1 MRVKNT
7 LLLAILFVLFACQ
20 VQAAPEYYRK
30 HIVLVVDQTPKT
42 SRGGY
47 LQPIGN
53 GLLAF
58 LNGQEV
64 KASVKDLP
72 VEFEYDSAKDLLEV
86 FLYGLEGNVAT
97 QPLIGDAYNLLL
109 ASNGGVNNEKLFEQT
124 IKGLVHP
131 YKSAIEFS
139 DLPNWWNVELKEVF
153 SATSPLSKKIEQ
165 NSGYSFSAFLPNAVI
180 PFINKTIPAQEYY
193 IICVST
199 FQAGL
204 SSNNAQYDID
214 ILGDIYKNKKKASE
228 FNNWICKIASPYQV
242 SNWLNISEGSV
253 SNKGVS
259 AIGKQFVLKSAA
271 KTSVNITSN
280 INLEQKSY
288 GGKTFKIS
296 PITVSF
302 PKDENLEIKKITLE
316 IFNGNDLYKQNID
329 NFTYNNARKE
339 FTLTPKD
346 IEFENKVDK
355 NTNLIFNIVFTPVND
370 AKSDILPYVFTAG
383 RDLPAKNIVFKSAP
397 TVTYVIIVMILL
409 ALVSLAY
416 LLYRFRTKYAK
427 SDIKM
432 NIWPISNSRFMDVS
446 NNKVMNYDC
455 WYFQHGDREKH
466 IHVTGSVNAVY
477 PKFAAKDKLV
487 AEYMIEDI
495 DMNEDF
501 SFRPEGKT
509 SNSEDRYAKEWYML
523 RPDENGDYVFD
534 VISYLEKNLPNP
546 DFGREDKNVLRLKVI
561 VRTHFERNGKIVGPY
576 SQVEKRYHFIVRPA
590 IENSDIWVALDP
602 GTTGSCIAYGWGG
615 LPADTNNI
623 HLACSR
629 STDTAGNENLSP
641 IFYSKIKIED
651 HSALFK
657 GVSPENLVIFNS
669 DTGTGDFRF
678 GNEAHIFWGR
688 NSFQSIKKLLGYSN
702 ELEVRN
708 SDGKVVKIKG
718 EDLAHLLIKGLCREF
733 EQYIRCN
740 DDVQPYVKQHILT
753 ENHLTPSRAIVAVP
767 NNYTVNKVQSMVDTI
782 KRTHMFK
789 EVHYLFEAEG
799 VMMYFLNQNWSK
811 LATLENKTFVVFDM
825 GGATINATSFR
836 LNVVTGENKGSIYIR
851 KITVDTVS
859 RVGYT
864 VGGDNIDYAL
874 INILLNIPS
883 VKRSLADTGL
893 SKEDFMRKYK
903 KRLISFAQ
911 HLKFDY
917 IEASA
922 GNPREDNWAKDEA
935 SFWTQL
941 FKLLDGDCKITCP
954 AEISAEDHAYLT
966 SKDARSVMK
975 SLVMD
980 CVCDAIN
987 ELVTDRFSS
996 DVELIMSGRSIL
1008 YPGIK
1013 NMVLN
1018 TLKKSGYNVNE
1029 WDYNGVKD
1037 RSEIVKTA
1045 VVRGACW
1052 YAMFSKYVELR
1063 HDTVTSTFGFMD
1075 QVDGKVKFNSVIA
1088 KNLPFDENGEIE
1100 STIEPTDPTIDTIK
1114 FVQMLGSNYDEIYSK
1129 PALMHKMAEL
1139 TQVPQTV
1146 IRGEIRS
1153 IKIKIDSNNNF
1164 SYEIK
1169 VAGEPLPICGTCV
1182 ASDADITDTNSE
1194 AYAFAA
1200 LSSLEDETTSENETN
1215 IGKIRVKSFGGA
1227 KGGRRF

>member
-1 MRVKNT
+1 MRAKST
-7 LLLAILFVLFACQ
+7 ILLAILFVIFAGHIH
-20 VQAAPEYYRK
+20 AAPEYYRK

-42 SRGGY
+42 SGGGH
-47 LQPIGN
+47 LQPIGKA
-53 GLLAF
+53 LLAF
-58 LNGQEV
+58 FNGDEV
-64 KASVKDLP
+64 TASVKDLP
-72 VEFEYDSAKDLLEV
+72 VEFEYDSEQDLLEV

-109 ASNGGVNNEKLFEQT
+109 TSSRGINNEELFEQT

-131 YKSAIEFS
+131 YKSAIEFG
-139 DLPNWWNVELKEVF
+139 DLSNWWNLELKEVF

-165 NSGYSFSAFLPNAVI
+165 NSGYSLSAFLPNAVI
-180 PFINKTIPAQEYY
+180 PFIDKTVPAQEYY

-228 FNNWICKIASPYQV
+228 FNNWICKIESPYQV

-253 SNKGVS
+253 ANKGVS

-280 INLEQKSY
+280 IYLEQKSY
-288 GGKTFKIS
+288 GGKTFDIS

-316 IFNGNDLYKQNID
+316 IFNGDELYKQDID
-329 NFTYNNARKE
+329 NFTYNDARKE
-339 FTLTPKD
+339 FTLSPND

-355 NTNLIFNIVFTPVND
+355 NDNLIFNIVFTPVND
-370 AKSDILPYVFTAG
+370 ANSDILSYVFTAG
-383 RDLPAKNIVFKSAP
+383 RDFPANNIVFKSAP
-397 TVTYVIIVMILL
+397 TITYIIIALILL
-409 ALVSLAY
+409 VLVALAY
-416 LLYRFRTKYAK
+416 FIYRFRAKYAK
-427 SDIKM
+427 SDIKV
-432 NIWPISNSRFMDVS
+432 NIWPITNSRFMDVT

-455 WYFQHGDREKH
+455 WYFRSGDREKH
-466 IHVTGSVNAVY
+466 IQVTGSVNAIY
-477 PKFAAKDKLV
+477 PKFAAKDRLV

-509 SNSEDRYAKEWYML
+509 SNSEDRRAKEWYKL
-523 RPDENGDYVFD
+523 QPNEKGEYVFD
-534 VISYLEKNLPNP
+534 VISYLERNLPSP
-546 DFGREDKNVLRLKVI
+546 DFGREDKNVLRVKVI
-561 VRTHFERNGKIVGPY
+561 IRTHFERNGKIIGQY
-576 SQVEKRYHFIVRPA
+576 NHVEKRYHFIVRPA

-651 HSALFK
+651 HSKLFD
-657 GVSPENLVIFNS
+657 GETPDNLVVFDS
-669 DTGTGDFRF
+669 DAGTGDFRF

-702 ELEVRN
+702 VLEVRN
-708 SDGKVVKIKG
+708 SKEKVVTIKG

-733 EQYIRCN
+733 EQYIQRS

-753 ENHLTPSRAIVAVP
+753 DGHLTPSRAIVAVP

-782 KRTHMFK
+782 KRTHLFK

-799 VMMYFLNQNWSK
+799 VMMYFLNQNWSN
-811 LATLENKTFVVFDM
+811 LASMEDKTFVVFDM

-836 LNVVTGENKGSIYIR
+836 MDVITGENHGSKYIR

-864 VGGDNIDYAL
+864 VGGDNIDFAL
-874 INILLNIPS
+874 ITILLNIPS
-883 VKRSLADTGL
+883 VKKSILDSGQ
-893 SKEDFMRKYK
+893 SKEDFIRKHK

-911 HLKFDY
+911 RLKFDY
-917 IEASA
+917 IEAVR
-922 GNPREDNWAKDEA
+922 GNPREDNWAKDET
-935 SFWTQL
+935 SLWTQV
-941 FKLLDGDCKITCP
+941 FKLLDNDCKIYCP
-954 AEISAEDHAYLT
+954 EEMNESDKVFLQSEGHG
-966 SKDARSVMK
+966 VMK
-975 SLVMD
+975 SLVID
-980 CVCDAIN
+980 CVQDAIK
-987 ELVTDRFSS
+987 ELITDRFSS
-996 DVELIMSGRSIL
+996 EVILILSGRSIL

-1013 NMVLN
+1013 DVVLKS
-1018 TLKKSGYNVNE
+1018 LEKSGYSVDE
-1029 WDYNGVKD
+1029 WDYNGVANK
-1037 RSEIVKTA
+1037 SEIVKTA

-1052 YAMFSKYVELR
+1052 YAMNSKYVELR

-1075 QVDGKVKFNSVIA
+1075 QVDGKVKFNPVID
-1088 KNLPFDENGEIE
+1088 KNLPFDDKGEIE
-1100 STIEPTDPTIDTIK
+1100 NSVEPMDPTIDTVK
-1114 FVQMLGSNYDEIYSK
+1114 FVQMLGTNFDEIYSN

-1139 TQVPQTV
+1139 TQIPQTM
-1146 IRGEIRS
+1146 IQGEIKT

-1164 SYEIK
+1164 SYEIN
-1169 VAGEPLPICGTCV
+1169 VAGEPQPISDVCKAT
-1182 ASDADITDTNSE
+1182 DADITDTNSE

-1200 LSSLEDETTSENETN
+1200 LSTLEDETTSESDVN
-1215 IGKIRVKSFGGA
+1215 IGQIQVKTSVGS
-1227 KGGRRF
+1227 KGRRRF